1 LPGIYATG
9 WVKRGPVG
17 LIGHTKSD
25 AAETVANL
33 LVDAPDLARAPQR
46 ADAALDALLASK
58 GLPVTDFPGW
68 DRLDAHE
75 IAAGAPQD
83 RARVKVASRAEMS
96 RIAARS

>member
-1 LPGIYATG
+1 M
-9 WVKRGPVG
+9 
-17 LIGHTKSD
+17 
-25 AAETVANL
+25 
-33 LVDAPDLARAPQR
+33 PDLARAPQR

-96 RIAARS
+96 RIAARP